1 MSIEWFITADSTQPQ
16 GQQAYWMSE
25 CQNVE
30 DVTYY
35 GKEVKKTQVLA
46 THFMFFILL
55 ASLSISTSVQVS
67 NNHLFIYL
75 IPLFAMVSA
84 LHTPFPFTSNG
95 TPLYVATHWS
105 LVWRSGWICS
115 QIFFFGLSSFSGS
128 PVSKQRITS

>member
-1 MSIEWFITADSTQPQ
+1 
-16 GQQAYWMSE
+16 MSE

-35 GKEVKKTQVLA
+35 GKEVKKNQVLA

-105 LVWRSGWICS
+105 LV
-115 QIFFFGLSSFSGS
+115 
-128 PVSKQRITS
+128 